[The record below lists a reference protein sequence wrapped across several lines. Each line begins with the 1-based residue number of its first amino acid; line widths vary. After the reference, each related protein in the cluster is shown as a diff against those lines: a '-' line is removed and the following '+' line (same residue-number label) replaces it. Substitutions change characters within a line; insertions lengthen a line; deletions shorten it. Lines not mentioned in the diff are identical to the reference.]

1 MNRAI
6 CEAIRK
12 KAVIQFKYGDGEV
25 RIVEPQCHGISTTG
39 KEVFRGFQTSGHSNS
54 RQSRAEKLFEVSKI
68 SGLKETGKTFS
79 RAGPHFNPHDQ
90 AMASVHCFLREDKTI
105 SQRRGSIKSI
115 REKKKHPHAKLLP
128 YGEIKK
134 QYPNEWVLVEFSKL
148 DSGLHPKKGQVL
160 AHAPNKEDIY
170 KALLQ
175 TRGKNVSV
183 EYFGPLPKDLAVMF
197 CLVATR

>member
-1 MNRAI
+1 M
-6 CEAIRK
+6 
-12 KAVIQFKYGDGEV
+12 
-25 RIVEPQCHGISTTG
+25 
-39 KEVFRGFQTSGHSNS
+39 
-54 RQSRAEKLFEVSKI
+54 
-68 SGLKETGKTFS
+68 
-79 RAGPHFNPHDQ
+79 
-90 AMASVHCFLREDKTI
+90 
-105 SQRRGSIKSI
+105 
-115 REKKKHPHAKLLP
+115 LP

-183 EYFGPLPKDLAVMF
+183 EYFGPLPKDLAVMV